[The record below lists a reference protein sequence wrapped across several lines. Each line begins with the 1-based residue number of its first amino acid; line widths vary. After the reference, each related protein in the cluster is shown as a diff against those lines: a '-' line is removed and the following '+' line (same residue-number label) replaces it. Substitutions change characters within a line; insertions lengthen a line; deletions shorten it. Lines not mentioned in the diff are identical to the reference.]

1 MRVFLHLLIRD
12 MYVCTVACAGEHA
25 TYAKMTNFELG
36 VHIPFIIRAPWKAAS
51 VGQHTKALAEAVDL
65 YPTLAELAG
74 LPSPTTQGQ
83 ALNGT
88 SLVAVFDDPANASG
102 VKDAAFSQFGKT
114 SSLDVH
120 PNFYRNQTQI
130 MGYVLASV
138 RLASMKAFAPVD

>member
-65 YPTLAELAG
+65 YPTLAALAG
-74 LPSPTTQGQ
+74 LPPPATQGQ

-88 SLVAVFDDPANASG
+88 SLAPVFDNPGDEVG
-102 VKDAAFSQFGKT
+102 VKDAAFSQFAKI
-114 SSLDVH
+114 SNFSVA
-120 PNFYRNQTQI
+120 PRFYRNQTQL
-130 MGYVLASV
+130 MG
-138 RLASMKAFAPVD
+138 